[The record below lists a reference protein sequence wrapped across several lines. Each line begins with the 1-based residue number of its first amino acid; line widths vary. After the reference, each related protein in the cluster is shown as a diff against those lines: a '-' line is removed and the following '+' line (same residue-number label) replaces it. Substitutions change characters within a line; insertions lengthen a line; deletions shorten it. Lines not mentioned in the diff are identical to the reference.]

1 MKFKY
6 YLRGAGI
13 GMITATIILAIAFLF
28 HKGTMSDAEV
38 IERALELGMVMDENP
53 QGSTLSDTMDGKQD
67 GQAGAENTVADT
79 GISDADTALA
89 DTGVSDAD
97 TVLADTGVSDT
108 DTSVDTG
115 VSDTDT
121 SADTDVSDTSA
132 DTAVT
137 DVDVDDTDTSA
148 APEPDT
154 DTDQQKPQEEKEK
167 DTVTIVIKA
176 GDVSR
181 IISHRVA
188 RAGLVESAEE
198 FNDYLGAND
207 YDNRLRPGTYEIKK
221 GATFE
226 EIAKILTGG

>member
-67 GQAGAENTVADT
+67 GQAGAENTVTDT
-79 GISDADTALA
+79 GISDA

-97 TVLADTGVSDT
+97 TVLADTGISDA
-108 DTSVDTG
+108 DTSADTG

-132 DTAVT
+132 DTADP

-154 DTDQQKPQEEKEK
+154 DQQKPKEEKEKEK
-167 DTVTIVIKA
+167 DTVTIVIRA

>member
-67 GQAGAENTVADT
+67 GQAGAENTVTDT
-79 GISDADTALA
+79 GISDA

-97 TVLADTGVSDT
+97 TVLADTGISDA
-108 DTSVDTG
+108 DTSADTG

-132 DTAVT
+132 DTADP

-154 DTDQQKPQEEKEK
+154 DQQKPKEEKEK
-167 DTVTIVIKA
+167 DTVTIVIRA

>member
-67 GQAGAENTVADT
+67 GQAGAENTVTDT
-79 GISDADTALA
+79 GISDA

-97 TVLADTGVSDT
+97 TVLADTGISDA
-108 DTSVDTG
+108 DTSADTG

-121 SADTDVSDTSA
+121 SADTA
-132 DTAVT
+132 DP

-154 DTDQQKPQEEKEK
+154 DQQKPKEEKEKEK
-167 DTVTIVIKA
+167 DTVTIVIRA

>member
-67 GQAGAENTVADT
+67 GQAGAENTVTDT
-79 GISDADTALA
+79 GISDA

-97 TVLADTGVSDT
+97 TVLADTGISDA
-108 DTSVDTG
+108 DTSADTG

-121 SADTDVSDTSA
+121 SADTDVWDTSA
-132 DTAVT
+132 DTADT

-154 DTDQQKPQEEKEK
+154 DQQKPKEEKEKEK
-167 DTVTIVIKA
+167 DTVTIVIRA

-226 EIAKILTGG
+226 EIAKILIGG